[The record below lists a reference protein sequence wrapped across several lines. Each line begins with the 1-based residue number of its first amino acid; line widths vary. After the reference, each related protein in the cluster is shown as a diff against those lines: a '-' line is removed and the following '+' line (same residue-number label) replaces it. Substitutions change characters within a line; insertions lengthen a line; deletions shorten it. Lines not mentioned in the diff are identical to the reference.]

1 VASFDELCR
10 EHIEV
15 GPGVCHS
22 SGHCFHAICAII
34 ITSAC
39 HRATKTLPCSLSH
52 SMPTRARAVSS
63 CLDRCCRV
71 VVIGSGPPGPSL
83 GPNGGPCVPPEPCHT
98 NRSYF
103 GQADLSRKLKVNDSP
118 LHHRCSL
125 CCFWWVG
132 EWTCMWVVHA
142 SQWIFTHSSLCTCNH
157 GCANKVLVKW
167 RMVWCE
173 REHLCSIHNY
183 NS

>member
-1 VASFDELCR
+1 MRHHHHLCVPPR
-10 EHIEV
+10 HKNT
-15 GPGVCHS
+15 PMLALS
-22 SGHCFHAICAII
+22 LNAHARSCCVFVPR
-34 ITSAC
+34 SY
-39 HRATKTLPCSLSH
+39 

-71 VVIGSGPPGPSL
+71 IVIGSGPPGPSL